1 MTSKGGEYK
10 NIGRELDNIGGM
22 VGKIKIKFNST

>member
-10 NIGRELDNIGGM
+10 NIGRELDDIGGR
-22 VGKIKIKFNST
+22 GIYKYWKGAR